1 LYEHGERQADCE
13 PARVEGDVE
22 RRGVAAADE
31 VLVQLVGRRV
41 EDPERERWKHPA
53 ERPVEEGAED
63 RVLGHV
69 RALAQHL
76 VPGAEAARKRRDR
89 GQREDHAGPEDDRRP
104 EAETASQGHRRAMIG
119 SAHLG
124 ER

>member
-1 LYEHGERQADCE
+1 LYEHGGREADCE

-22 RRGVAAADE
+22 RRRVAAVDE

-41 EDPERERWKHPA
+41 EDAEGERRKHAA
-53 ERPVEEGAED
+53 ERTVEEGAQD

-69 RALAQHL
+69 SALAEHL
-76 VPGAEAARKRRDR
+76 VPGPETGRERRDR
-89 GQREDHAGPEDDRRP
+89 RQAEDHRGPDHDRRP
-104 EAETASQGHRRAMIG
+104 ETESAGEGHRGAMIG
-119 SAHLG
+119 SAQLG

>member
-1 LYEHGERQADCE
+1 LYEQDDREADCE
-13 PARVEGDVE
+13 PACVEGDVE
-22 RRGVAAADE
+22 RRRVAAVDE

-41 EDPERERWKHPA
+41 EDPERERRKHAA
-53 ERPVEEGAED
+53 ERPVEQGAED

-69 RALAQHL
+69 RAFAQHL
-76 VPGAEAARKRRDR
+76 VPGPETARQRRDC
-89 GQREDHAGPEDDRRP
+89 GQPEDDAGPENDRRP

>member
-1 LYEHGERQADCE
+1 LYEHGEGEADCE
-13 PARVEGDVE
+13 PARVEGNVE
-22 RRGVAAADE
+22 RGRVAALHE

-41 EDPERERWKHPA
+41 EDPERERHKHAA
-53 ERPVEEGAED
+53 ERPVEQGAED
-63 RVLGHV
+63 RVLGHM
-69 RALAQHL
+69 RALPQHL
-76 VPGAEAARKRRDR
+76 VPGAETARQRRDR
-89 GQREDHAGPEDDRRP
+89 GQREDDAGPENDRRP

>member
-1 LYEHGERQADCE
+1 LYEHGEREADRE

-22 RRGVAAADE
+22 RRRMAALHE

-41 EDPERERWKHPA
+41 EDPQRERRQHAA
-53 ERPVEEGAED
+53 ERPVEQGAED

-76 VPGAEAARKRRDR
+76 VRCAETARKRRDR
-89 GQREDHAGPEDDRRP
+89 GEPEDDGGPENDRRP
-104 EAETASQGHRRAMIG
+104 EAETASQGHRKAMIG

>member
-1 LYEHGERQADCE
+1 LYEHGEREADCE
-13 PARVEGDVE
+13 AAGVEGDVE
-22 RRGVAAADE
+22 RRGMAALDE

-41 EDPERERWKHPA
+41 EDPERERRKHAA
-53 ERPVEEGAED
+53 ERPVEQGAEN

-76 VPGAEAARKRRDR
+76 VPGAETARKRRDR
-89 GQREDHAGPEDDRRP
+89 GEREDDAGPENDRRP
-104 EAETASQGHRRAMIG
+104 EAETASQGHRTAMIG

>member
-1 LYEHGERQADCE
+1 LYEHDEGEADCE

-22 RRGVAAADE
+22 RRRVAAVDE
-31 VLVQLVGRRV
+31 VLVQLVRCRV
-41 EDPERERWKHPA
+41 EDPERERRNHAA
-53 ERPVEEGAED
+53 ERPVEQGAED

-76 VPGAEAARKRRDR
+76 VPGAETARKRRDR
-89 GQREDHAGPEDDRRP
+89 GQPEDDAGPENDRRP
-104 EAETASQGHRRAMIG
+104 KAETASQGHRTAMIG
-119 SAHLG
+119 SVHLG